1 MKTIGLAAAVLG
13 LLACATPA
21 AESACDRACL
31 EGFVNQYLAALT
43 VGDPGKLPLAKNA
56 RYTENGQELKLGDGM
71 WGVTVTLG
79 TYKLYFADP
88 QAGQVG
94 FFGTIEE
101 NGHPVILGL
110 RLKIENQKI
119 REMEVIALRKTSG
132 VFSEPQNLVD
142 KPIFHQPL
150 APSERRPRA
159 ELIRVANSYF
169 EGMEAGT
176 DKNTPFG
183 KDCQRIENGVITSND
198 PTSKSEITRMS
209 CGAQFA
215 TGFTKVITRVQER
228 RFPVVDEE
236 RGMVLSLVRFDHSG
250 KNKTITWA
258 DGTEHKVNPP
268 FDQPFSFFIAE
279 LFKVV
284 DGKINRIEALVTPV
298 PYGMYTGWP
307 ATK

>member
-1 MKTIGLAAAVLG
+1 M
-13 LLACATPA
+13 
-21 AESACDRACL
+21 SRR
-31 EGFVNQYLAALT
+31 FVNQHLDALAAH
-43 VGDPGKLPLAKNA
+43 DPSKLPLTKNA
-56 RYTENGQELKLGDGM
+56 RYTENGQTLTLTDGM
-71 WGVTVTLG
+71 GGPKVTFG

-94 FFGTIEE
+94 SFGTIEE
-101 NGHPVILGL
+101 HGHPVILGL
-110 RLKIENQKI
+110 RLKIDSNPKNHTNVI
-119 REMEVIALRKTSG
+119 SEMEVIALRKTAG
-132 VFSEPQNLVD
+132 VFSEPQRLVD
-142 KPIFHQPL
+142 KPIFHQAL
-150 APSERRPRA
+150 APFERRPRA

-176 DKNTPFG
+176 DKNTPFD
-183 KDCQRIENGVITSND
+183 KDCQRIENGQITSND

-215 TGFTKVITRVQER
+215 TGFTKVITRVEER

-236 RGMVLSLVRFDHSG
+236 RGMVLSVIRFDHSG

-258 DGTEHKVNPP
+258 DGSSHPVNPP

-307 ATK
+307 AKK

>member
-1 MKTIGLAAAVLG
+1 M
-13 LLACATPA
+13 
-21 AESACDRACL
+21 CL
-31 EGFVNQYLAALT
+31 EGFVNQYLDALAAH
-43 VGDPGKLPLAKNA
+43 DASKLPLAKNA

-79 TYKLYFADP
+79 NYKLYFADP

-94 FFGTIEE
+94 YFGTIEE

-110 RLKIENQKI
+110 RLKIENRKVS
-119 REMEVIALRKTSG
+119 EMEVLALRKTSG

-142 KPIFHQPL
+142 KPIFHQAL
-150 APSERRPRA
+150 SPSERGPRA
-159 ELIRVANSYF
+159 ELVRVANSYF

-176 DKNTPFG
+176 DKNTPFD

-198 PTSKSEITRMS
+198 PASKSEITRMS

-215 TGFTKVITRVQER
+215 TGFTKVITSVKER

-236 RGMVLSLVRFDHSG
+236 RGLVLSIIRFDHSG
-250 KNKTITWA
+250 KNKTIRWN

-268 FDQPFSFFIAE
+268 FDQPYSFFIEE
-279 LFKVV
+279 LFKIV

-307 ATK
+307 SKK

>member
-1 MKTIGLAAAVLG
+1 VPGRIRQSIPGRAGRARCLEAAA
-13 LLACATPA
+13 
-21 AESACDRACL
+21 DQKRA
-31 EGFVNQYLAALT
+31 
-43 VGDPGKLPLAKNA
+43 
-56 RYTENGQELKLGDGM
+56 YTENGQELKLGDGM
-71 WGVTVTLG
+71 WGPTVTLG
-79 TYKLYFADP
+79 NCKLYFADP

-101 NGHPVILGL
+101 HGHPVILGL
-110 RLKIENQKI
+110 RLKIENNKKI
-119 REMEVIALRKTSG
+119 GEMEAIALRKTSG

-142 KPIFHQPL
+142 KPIFHQAL
-150 APSERRPRA
+150 TPSERRARA

-176 DKNTPFG
+176 DKNTPF
-183 KDCQRIENGVITSND
+183 DQNCQCIENGVITSND
-198 PTSKSEITRMS
+198 PASQSEITRMS

-236 RGMVLSLVRFDHSG
+236 RGMVLSIIRFDHSG

-268 FDQPFSFFIAE
+268 FDQPYSFFIAE
-279 LFKVV
+279 LFKIV
-284 DGKINRIEALVTPV
+284 DGKINLSAIRGGKSVRPSPDPV
-298 PYGMYTGWP
+298 PRPQASRLWP
-307 ATK
+307 ERDRVRQPDRRPPAESIHPE